1 MPYFLG
7 MSEPEAVLRS
17 RRRAAE
23 DICLIAFISILL
35 LIKELKT
42 HTGTAGVLG
51 FWGFGVLGYSPNYK

>member
-42 HTGTAGVLG
+42 LTGTAAERTELIVME
-51 FWGFGVLGYSPNYK
+51 